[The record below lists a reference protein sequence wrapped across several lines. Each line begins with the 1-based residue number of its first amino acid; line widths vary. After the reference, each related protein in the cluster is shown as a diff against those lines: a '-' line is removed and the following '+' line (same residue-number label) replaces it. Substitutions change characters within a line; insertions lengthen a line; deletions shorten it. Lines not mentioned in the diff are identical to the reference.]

1 MAGNE
6 RDGRLAA
13 LDVFVGEWIEQ
24 VEVPDAPPGRS
35 VFEWDLRGTV
45 LVQRAL
51 SPLPEFPDGLMI
63 IAPTADGYLQHYFD
77 SRGVVRLY
85 RMTLTDRTWT
95 LLRTEPDFS
104 PLEFSQRFVGTIAED
119 GNRIEGSWQTSNDGG
134 QTWEVDFPLSY
145 SRVGSE
151 PATSA

>member
-1 MAGNE
+1 MAVNE